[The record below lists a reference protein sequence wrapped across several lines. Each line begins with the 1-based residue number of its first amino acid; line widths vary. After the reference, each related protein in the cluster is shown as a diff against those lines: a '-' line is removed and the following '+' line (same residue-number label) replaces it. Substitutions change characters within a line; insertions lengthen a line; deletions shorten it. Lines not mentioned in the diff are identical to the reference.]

1 MEETLFLEN
10 VYLFLTHLELLSE
23 TSLYAKR
30 KKNGKKQEMK
40 KSAERRSDKVPKAS
54 NINIFFSKGEKSQLF
69 LNEKKTL
76 FY

>member
-54 NINIFFSKGEKSQLF
+54 NINIFFFQRG
-69 LNEKKTL
+69 KKPA
-76 FY
+76 FFK